1 MIAPLRLLHATSS
14 WHALGVGQVVSCCAQ
29 PTHKGE
35 ASRDP
40 LSCVNLESGA
50 SLEAAVA
57 IVSRLMDRA
66 SAPARTT
73 LLVFDDRDASGGY
86 AMALAAAL
94 LERREGHSAFDAFI
108 RLRQVCPHLHE

>member
-1 MIAPLRLLHATSS
+1 
-14 WHALGVGQVVSCCAQ
+14 
-29 PTHKGE
+29 
-35 ASRDP
+35 
-40 LSCVNLESGA
+40 
-50 SLEAAVA
+50 
-57 IVSRLMDRA
+57 MDRA

-94 LERREGHSAFDAFI
+94 LERREGLSAFDAFI